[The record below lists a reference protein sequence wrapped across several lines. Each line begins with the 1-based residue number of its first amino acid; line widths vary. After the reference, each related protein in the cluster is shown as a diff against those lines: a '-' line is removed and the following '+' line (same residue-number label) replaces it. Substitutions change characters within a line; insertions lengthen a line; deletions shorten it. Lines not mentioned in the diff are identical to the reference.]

1 MLSLNKALKHKGRVE
16 VQIDSFLN
24 LALDGGEWSA
34 PHLLLYPQCKSPLPT
49 EQEEWWAFEVV
60 LTKWQRTYILIC
72 QNSNFGSSSSWSK
85 YQNFS
90 HNIWSH
96 PTDDSN

>member
-49 EQEEWWAFEVV
+49 EQEEWWVFEVV
-60 LTKWQRTYILIC
+60 KTKW
-72 QNSNFGSSSSWSK
+72 
-85 YQNFS
+85 
-90 HNIWSH
+90 
-96 PTDDSN
+96 